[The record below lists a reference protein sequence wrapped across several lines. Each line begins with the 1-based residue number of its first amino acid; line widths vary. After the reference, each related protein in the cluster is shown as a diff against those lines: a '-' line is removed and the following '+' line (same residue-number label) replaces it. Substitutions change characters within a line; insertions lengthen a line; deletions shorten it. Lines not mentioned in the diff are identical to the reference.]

1 MNRNIHD
8 LTTATAYDRD
18 GEKLGSVKEVYIND
32 STGQPD
38 FVEVGHGLFGMSS
51 SIVPLRG
58 HRLDSENLQLAFTKD
73 RIQDAPNIRD
83 DDHLSDEDHATI
95 YRHFGLDGTPNET
108 EYEPHR
114 FDDDYDRDYDRRDY
128 DRDRDLQRDAVE
140 PTPAQGMPGDQVVAA
155 GVTGA
160 AAAPQGTDG
169 TDGTDRTYGANDAD
183 DAGRASG
190 DPAKLSVELMEAVTA
205 ELEDR
210 GATVVEIPAGAANS
224 TDSTESTGATG
235 TAGAGDLS
243 GISADAIIDIGFGK
257 GSGEGFRVTGLYA
270 GDDGTDSPA
279 TANLAAGIRDAFV
292 FHGFWPANTFD
303 GPGASAGTIVD
314 GLSPAFGADGATG
327 TPRVVV
333 APAST
338 GHSDNMA
345 ELRGRDGR
353 ARFADSIADGIASML
368 RQR

>member
-58 HRLDSENLQLAFTKD
+58 HRLDGENLQLAFTKD

-114 FDDDYDRDYDRRDY
+114 FDDDYDRD
-128 DRDRDLQRDAVE
+128 RDLQRDAVE
-140 PTPAQGMPGDQVVAA
+140 PTPDQGMQGDQVVAP

-169 TDGTDRTYGANDAD
+169 TDVHGFGDHRRDGDASADRLRAESDHELGLDRTPEDRAARGTSAHGMSDEPREQLRDYETAERDYAD
-183 DAGRASG
+183 DAHR
-190 DPAKLSVELMEAVTA
+190 
-205 ELEDR
+205 DR
-210 GATVVEIPAGAANS
+210 GRELRPGETRLRKYRVR
-224 TDSTESTGATG
+224 STETVEVPVEREEVHVERGDDLSARGDQE
-235 TAGAGDLS
+235 DLS
-243 GISADAIIDIGFGK
+243 GTTGRSMREQHDPRDLGNRDADG
-257 GSGEGFRVTGLYA
+257 RPL
-270 GDDGTDSPA
+270 DDGDQH
-279 TANLAAGIRDAFV
+279 I
-292 FHGFWPANTFD
+292 
-303 GPGASAGTIVD
+303 
-314 GLSPAFGADGATG
+314 
-327 TPRVVV
+327 PR
-333 APAST
+333 S
-338 GHSDNMA
+338 NY
-345 ELRGRDGR
+345 
-353 ARFADSIADGIASML
+353 
-368 RQR
+368 

>member
-58 HRLDSENLQLAFTKD
+58 HRLDGENLQLAFTKD

-114 FDDDYDRDYDRRDY
+114 FDDGYDRDYDRRDY
-128 DRDRDLQRDAVE
+128 DRDRDIHGDRFDRDRDLQRDAVE
-140 PTPAQGMPGDQVVAA
+140 PTPAQGMPGDQVVAP

-169 TDGTDRTYGANDAD
+169 TDVHGFGDHRRDGDASADRLRAESDHELGLDRTPEDRAARGTSAHGMSDEPREQLRDYETAERDYAD
-183 DAGRASG
+183 DAHR
-190 DPAKLSVELMEAVTA
+190 DR
-205 ELEDR
+205 DR
-210 GATVVEIPAGAANS
+210 GRELRPGETRLRKYRVR
-224 TDSTESTGATG
+224 STETVEVPVEREEVHIERGDDLSARGDQE
-235 TAGAGDLS
+235 DLS
-243 GISADAIIDIGFGK
+243 GTTGRSMREQHDPRDLGNRDADG
-257 GSGEGFRVTGLYA
+257 RPL
-270 GDDGTDSPA
+270 DDGDQH
-279 TANLAAGIRDAFV
+279 I
-292 FHGFWPANTFD
+292 
-303 GPGASAGTIVD
+303 
-314 GLSPAFGADGATG
+314 
-327 TPRVVV
+327 PR
-333 APAST
+333 S
-338 GHSDNMA
+338 NY
-345 ELRGRDGR
+345 
-353 ARFADSIADGIASML
+353 
-368 RQR
+368 